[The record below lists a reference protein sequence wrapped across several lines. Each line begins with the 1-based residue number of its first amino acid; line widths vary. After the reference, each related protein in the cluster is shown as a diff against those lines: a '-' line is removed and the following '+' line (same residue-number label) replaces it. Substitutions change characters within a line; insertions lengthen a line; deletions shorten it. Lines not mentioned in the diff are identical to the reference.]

1 MGEEL
6 RVLSPN
12 RWIQNSYGNVEYSI
26 GNGVAKECIHMTHG
40 HEQWC
45 VDVLRDWGVWVEW
58 NKGGRTGTTIIV
70 KSIKTN

>member
-26 GNGVAKECIHMTHG
+26 GNGVAKECIHMTHR
-40 HEQWC
+40 HETWWGYCLRVRGCCVEGSQW
-45 VDVLRDWGVWVEW
+45 E
-58 NKGGRTGTTIIV
+58 
-70 KSIKTN
+70 KSAQL